1 MASITAAT
9 RLLSP
14 SARPERFKKST
25 TARVPLFAR
34 RACSWPTVA
43 GMSFASKCGA
53 EKERTSERFMWRRD
67 GDDRDARREFGRRSV
82 ARSTAGGCLFGYL
95 ALVVAFILRPLPRG
109 LEREFFSSS

>member
-43 GMSFASKCGA
+43 GMSFASRCGA

-67 GDDRDARREFGRRSV
+67 GDDRDGRRESSVGEVLRGRRAAAWLPNRV
-82 ARSTAGGCLFGYL
+82 GL
-95 ALVVAFILRPLPRG
+95 ALLP
-109 LEREFFSSS
+109 FHPSIIAS